1 MKLAAIVLVLLVLAI
16 AGGAAFLAVW
26 EIPAP
31 TKPAE
36 VVIPNDKF
44 PR

>member
-1 MKLAAIVLVLLVLAI
+1 MKLAAVVLVIVVLAI
-16 AGGAAFLAVW
+16 AGGAAFLSFW

-31 TKPAE
+31 TKPTE